1 MQPMAT
7 PIKVKPVGP
16 KDSLREIVETIVF
29 VISLVLML
37 KLFVVEAFVI
47 PTGSMAETLFGYQK
61 NITCVECGHEFPVN
75 SSEEAEPADGRMHLI
90 DGATCP
96 NCRKR
101 QDWKPKEN
109 GYESGDRVLVHKALY
124 SLGIGPK
131 RGDVVVFKYPVDPQ
145 VNHTAQNYIKR
156 LWGLGDET
164 LVIYQGNLYS
174 SKDVTYPADELNG
187 FGRPKFPRP
196 EPGSED
202 RLWEGPMVD
211 SHSRTTPPYR
221 SAGID
226 FTYHNCDRA
235 LDAFKGY
242 RADGFNNL
250 PGKPSF
256 TILRKSDAQLM
267 AMRRTVYDNEHQS
280 KFLAG
285 KGVPPRWTGETGWKA
300 DKEAMPKVFTHAGAA
315 PSRLSYAHRIS
326 GPPAA
331 MIAPNG
337 EQVRDSNGFALYV
350 DDWRKVEGGYAEG
363 LFPPS
368 AITNFLGYNTAEESG
383 NRRRTTGDFTV
394 PDLMLECRAKL
405 DADAELT
412 LELVQG
418 TTRTLAVLT
427 PGNVTFKINDRVCG
441 TVPVTLRAGRDADL
455 RFSNFDGEL
464 RLWVNGSR
472 VATDGFSTAFTPVE
486 VGAFDPKN
494 PAPAS
499 ISAVNGATVSNVKL
513 WQDTYFTPAG
523 NDGVNYQTIGLTLD
537 TFYVQPGHYLC
548 LGDNSGQSSDSR
560 KWGLVPER
568 LMLGQAQF
576 IFFPFNRLGFIK

>member
-1 MQPMAT
+1 MAT
-7 PIKVKPVGP
+7 ATKTKPAGP
-16 KDSLREIVETIVF
+16 KDSLREVVETIVF
-29 VISLVLML
+29 VVSLVLML

-61 NITCVECGHEFPVN
+61 NIACVECGFDFPVN
-75 SSEEAEPADGRMHLI
+75 SSEEAEPSDGVAHMI
-90 DGATCP
+90 NGATCP
-96 NCRKR
+96 NCRK
-101 QDWKPKEN
+101 QQSWKPNEHT
-109 GYESGDRVLVHKALY
+109 YSSGDRVLVHKALY
-124 SLGIGPK
+124 SLGFGPS

-164 LVIYQGNLYS
+164 LVIYQGNLYV
-174 SKDVTYPADELNG
+174 SKDVSYPPDELTT

-211 SHSRTTPPYR
+211 SHSRTSPPYR

-235 LDAFKGY
+235 VDAFKDF
-242 RADGFNNL
+242 RARGFQ
-250 PGKPSF
+250 PSAGKPNF
-256 TILRKSDAQLM
+256 ALLTKSDAQML
-267 AMRRTVYDNEHQS
+267 AMRRIVYDNEHQS

-285 KGVPPRWTGETGWKA
+285 KGVPSRWTGADGWKST
-300 DKEAMPKVFTHAGAA
+300 KETMPKVFTHTGAA
-315 PSRLSYAHRIS
+315 PSRLSYAHRVS
-326 GPPAA
+326 GQPTPLNL
-331 MIAPNG
+331 PNG
-337 EQVRDSNGFALYV
+337 EQVRDQRGFMVYV
-350 DDWRKVEGGYAEG
+350 DDWRKVEDGYTEG

-368 AITNFLGYNTAEESG
+368 AITNFLGYNTAEENGS
-383 NRRRTTGDFTV
+383 RRRVTGDFTV

-405 DADAELT
+405 DADAEAT
-412 LELVQG
+412 LELTQG
-418 TTRTLAVLT
+418 STKTQVVLT
-427 PGNVTFKINDRVCG
+427 TTTATFKIDGRVLG
-441 TVPVTLRAGRDADL
+441 TVPVKLSAGRDSDV

-464 RLWVNGSR
+464 RLWINGSR
-472 VATDGFSTAFTPVE
+472 VKTDSFSTAFTPIE
-486 VGAFDPKN
+486 VGAFDSNN
-494 PAPAS
+494 PPPVS
-499 ISAVNGATVSNVKL
+499 IFAVNGVTVSDLKL
-513 WQDTYFTPAG
+513 WQDTFFTPAQ
-523 NDGVNYQTIGLTLD
+523 NDGVNYQTIGLTVD

-576 IFFPFNRLGFIK
+576 IFWPAGRLGFIK

>member
-1 MQPMAT
+1 MAAAT
-7 PIKVKPVGP
+7 KTKPAGP

-29 VISLVLML
+29 VIALVLML

-61 NITCVECGHEFPVN
+61 NITCVECGHIFPVN
-75 SSEEAEPADGRMHLI
+75 SSEEAEPADGRFHLI

-109 GYESGDRVLVHKALY
+109 GYDSGDRVLVHKAIY
-124 SLGIGPK
+124 SLGFGPT

-164 LVIYQGNLYS
+164 LAIFQGNLYRS
-174 SKDVTYPADELNG
+174 ADVTYPADELNT

-235 LDAFKGY
+235 IDAFKAN
-242 RADGFNNL
+242 RADGFQRSE
-250 PGKPSF
+250 GKASF
-256 TILRKSDAQLM
+256 RMLQKTDAQIL
-267 AMRRTVYDNEHQS
+267 AMRRIVYDNEHQS
-280 KFLAG
+280 KTLAG
-285 KGVPPRWTGETGWKA
+285 KGVPPRWTGDTGWKA
-300 DKEAMPKVFTHAGAA
+300 DKDAAPKVFTHSGAA
-315 PSRLSYAHRIS
+315 PGRLGYSHRVS
-326 GPPAA
+326 GPPTPALL
-331 MIAPNG
+331 PNG
-337 EQVRDSNGFALYV
+337 EQLRDPGGFAVFV
-350 DDWRKVEGGYAEG
+350 DDWRKVETGYSEG
-363 LFPPS
+363 LFPPG
-368 AITNFLGYNTAEESG
+368 AITNFLGYNTAEEAG

-412 LELVQG
+412 LELTQE
-418 TTRTLAVLT
+418 TTRTQVVLT
-427 PGNVTFKINDRVCG
+427 PGTVTFKIDDRIMG
-441 TVPVTLRAGRDADL
+441 TMPVDLTAGREVDL

-464 RLWVNGSR
+464 RLWINGRR
-472 VATDGFSTAFTPVE
+472 VKTDSFSPSFTPVE
-486 VGAFDPKN
+486 VGAFNPKN
-494 PAPAS
+494 PAPTS
-499 ISAVNGATVSNVKL
+499 IVVSNGATVSNLKL
-513 WQDTYFTPAG
+513 WQDTYFTPAA
-523 NDGVNYQTIGLTLD
+523 NDGVNYNSIGLTLD
-537 TFYVQPGHYLC
+537 TFYVQPGHFLC

-576 IFFPFNRLGFIK
+576 IFFPFGRMGFIK